1 MRGMV
6 FGHNYQTAVEKL
18 EEIIDNYKLFH
29 YAKLIEKRIL
39 KTEAT
44 AIFDNGD
51 IWRAVDVCPS
61 KRIGRR
67 CNIAYVDRALPE
79 DTQENIRCC
88 LTAPPFT
95 GIQYYGIPID

>member
-6 FGHNYQTAVEKL
+6 FGHDYQTAVEKL
-18 EEIIDNYKLFH
+18 EEIIDKYTLFC

-39 KTEAT
+39 KNEAT

-51 IWRAVDVCPS
+51 IWQAVGNCPS

-67 CNIAYVDRALPE
+67 CNIAYIDLALSKEAQE
-79 DTQENIRCC
+79 DIRCC
-88 LTAPPFT
+88 VITPPFT